1 MIKLPEPKK
10 INVTHAAFAQAVI
23 LIVVAAINGI
33 YSGLNS
39 CLSADKTD
47 CAVNSVMAV
56 ILTLLAIAWFGF
68 LAAAAYAAWVRRTTP
83 IIVMFISL
91 ELITCGLSLFDLKLQ
106 DSLVGTL
113 TSTIFLVVSLFVLYT
128 SFFLFRLR
136 GTNSAPARGR
146 TRSKLNK

>member
-68 LAAAAYAAWVRRTTP
+68 LAAVAYAAWVRRTTT
-83 IIVMFISL
+83 IIVMFIGL

-113 TSTIFLVVSLFVLYT
+113 TSMIFLVVSLFVLYT
-128 SFFLFRLR
+128 SYFLFRLR
-136 GTNSAPARGR
+136 GTNSAPVRGR
-146 TRSKLNK
+146 ARSKLNK